1 MSRQPANITNIR
13 HLAPDAP
20 RATTVA
26 TEPDSA
32 KRSFLL
38 AALTTEARAEF
49 GDLHAQI
56 TERLSDV
63 VTQRS
68 AANDRKDRL
77 EVELAGTL
85 ESDTDARQ
93 TLRDALTA
101 VDSDIEDLTTQ
112 RAQLMERASDLLNT
126 YLRRVAGEQLE
137 VLQNLQAEQAAAF
150 GLDARRQAELE
161 LEIDQPAE
169 SKEEQMA
176 LKADLSPIRDE
187 IMRIFQTNPDA
198 ATNELISILDDN
210 LNGSELASD
219 AEVSA
224 GYIPEK
230 HHFHYFLRS
239 IGSITVDPGTEGNKL
254 TPTDIGGRIPG
265 SFIENLALNCHM
277 LRDGKA
283 LTAQMFLLAYIKVVV
298 AYSGVFQPSTRA
310 RCVFIDEYTA
320 HTRRPDGFMDTVTQM
335 AAMKQKPA
343 IMEQEAAIKRNVH
356 RIIGT
361 AVHVFR
367 TRNHH
372 YQDSAAQFV
381 QRTWSAVWNGSP
393 PEWDLPDEDL
403 FRSSIHCF
411 GMMPLVN
418 YCQRAFNANVM
429 PAALVIRRTAA
440 RAGTAPVR
448 LVDAAFKCMQAEPF
462 YPMVEAAFATHIR
475 NVNAHVQQLINWGDT
490 AHVNHWF
497 MCGARA
503 RAAYNEALA
512 EPLMPLAMA
521 YIRSLG
527 PRSTLKMQVALN
539 KRVSNHAALV
549 EAFGTKFADFRTNVF
564 ETSDLEALLY
574 RYREAITG
582 EAAPAAAP
590 AAGARTAVG
599 GAPVAGA
606 AAGAL

>member
-1 MSRQPANITNIR
+1 MSKTASNITNQR
-13 HLAPDAP
+13 YLAPAAP
-20 RATTVA
+20 RAA
-26 TEPDSA
+26 SLAAEPDSS
-32 KRSFLL
+32 KRAFLR
-38 AALTTEARAEF
+38 AALTTEANAILNNDYTAITDPLSEVVDQLASARA
-49 GDLHAQI
+49 
-56 TERLSDV
+56 
-63 VTQRS
+63 
-68 AANDRKDRL
+68 RKDQT
-77 EVELAGTL
+77 EEELAAAGSTNPKL
-85 ESDTDARQ
+85 SADLQ
-93 TLRDALTA
+93 QALTR
-101 VDSDIEDLTTQ
+101 VDSDIEDLTKQ
-112 RAQLMERASDLLNT
+112 RAQLATAASAVLTHFLHV
-126 YLRRVAGEQLE
+126 VAGEQLAIE
-137 VLQNLQAEQAAAF
+137 RGLSAGNAALA
-150 GLDARRQAELE
+150 GIDETKMAELE

-169 SKEEQMA
+169 SKDEQLQ
-176 LKADLSPIRDE
+176 LKADLSPIKEE
-187 IMRIFQTNPDA
+187 IMKIFRDNPQA

-230 HHFHYFLRS
+230 HHFHYFLKT
-239 IGSITVDPGTEGNKL
+239 IGTFTVDPGEAGTKL
-254 TPTDIGGRIPG
+254 TPTDAGGRIPG

-277 LRDGKA
+277 LREGKA
-283 LTAQMFLLAYIKVVV
+283 LTVPMFLLAYIKTVI
-298 AYSGVFQPSTRA
+298 AYSGVFQPSTRS

-320 HTRRPDGFMDTVTQM
+320 HTRRPDGFMETVTQM
-335 AAMKQKPA
+335 AAIKQKPA
-343 IMEQEAAIKRNVH
+343 VMEQEAAIKRNVH

-393 PEWDLPDEDL
+393 PEWDISEEDL

-411 GMMPLVN
+411 GMVPLVN
-418 YCQRAFNANVM
+418 YCMRAFSANVM
-429 PAALVIRRTAA
+429 PAALVIRKTAA

-462 YPMVEAAFATHIR
+462 YPMVAAAFATHIL
-475 NVNAHVQQLINWGDT
+475 NVNNHVQQLIAWGDD

-503 RAAYNEALA
+503 RATYNEALA

-582 EAAPAAAP
+582 EAAPAVASAT
-590 AAGARTAVG
+590 GTRTAVG
-599 GAPVAGA
+599 GVPVAA
-606 AAGAL
+606 AAASGL